1 MAKTKDL
8 SALGRLI
15 AVHHGWSA
23 AKAFKTYDMD
33 DAARAKVSAA
43 ALDILKVFPP
53 IPGASALMSAAFAV
67 RLEEILG
74 GPIQVV
80 AGSLSVNGERVLGDR
95 TPSISLPSSSENPG
109 WNGHIWV
116 MVGPYIA
123 DVSIFR
129 TAYSRSGPAS
139 LSRHVDL
146 TFGPNKGLYV
156 DHWARTRQQGLQYE
170 PNYVLSRDE
179 VNSLMADAYHKIRE
193 HSAQDRPGRAEASP
207 ENTRQASQRL

>member
-23 AKAFKTYDMD
+23 AKAFKTYEMD

-43 ALDILKVFPP
+43 ALDILRVFPP
-53 IPGASALMSAAFAV
+53 IPSASALMSAAFAV

-80 AGSLSVNGERVLGDR
+80 AGTLSVNGEPVFSDR
-95 TPSISLPSSSENPG
+95 TALRSGAFSGENPG
-109 WNGHIWV
+109 WSGHVWV

-123 DVSIFR
+123 DVSVFR
-129 TAYSRSGPAS
+129 IAYSRSGPAT
-139 LSRHVDL
+139 LSRHIDL

-170 PNYVLSRDE
+170 PSYVLSRDE
-179 VNSLMADAYHKIRE
+179 VNRLMAEAYHTIRE
-193 HSAQDRPGRAEASP
+193 HAAQA
-207 ENTRQASQRL
+207 